1 MDVQLE
7 NKATKKG
14 KHIKIFSDSCDA
26 CLSHI
31 DNVEVGKCVGCLL
44 EVFPFDKSPVDRADE
59 RAKFDIKVHPTT
71 IIDDEIKVEG
81 IPEFYWLCGDE
92 FYDKLKLEYPLKS

>member
-7 NKATKKG
+7 NKSRKKG
-14 KHIKIFSDSCDA
+14 KHIKVFSDGCSA

-31 DNVEVGKCVGCLL
+31 DNVEVGKCAGCKL
-44 EVFPFDKSPVDRADE
+44 EVFPFNNAPVESVDE
-59 RAKFDIKVHPTT
+59 RMKFDIKVHPTT

-81 IPEFYWLCGDE
+81 ILKFYWLCGDE
-92 FYDKLKLEYPLKS
+92 FYDKLKVEYPLNV